1 MEIERPKDAHNQRN
15 NKNYD
20 TSNTVKENEK
30 DKENSNPIPPSLMR
44 QPDPDEESTC
54 NILPLKSEIEYQKR
68 HQKQEEA
75 DPKEKGITLPH
86 YKW

>member
-1 MEIERPKDAHNQRN
+1 
-15 NKNYD
+15 
-20 TSNTVKENEK
+20 
-30 DKENSNPIPPSLMR
+30 MR

-75 DPKEKGITLPH
+75 VPKEKGNDLTTLQAVGDLQAKRLTPTSKLTNQH
-86 YKW
+86 ATERDHLKDDT